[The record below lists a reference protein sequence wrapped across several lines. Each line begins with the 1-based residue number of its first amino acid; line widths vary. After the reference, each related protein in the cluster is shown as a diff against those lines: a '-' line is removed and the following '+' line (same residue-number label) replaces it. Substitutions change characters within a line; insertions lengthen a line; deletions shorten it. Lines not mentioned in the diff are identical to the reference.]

1 MRPFNSIL
9 CAVDFSDEAR
19 HALDHAVL
27 LAKWYQARLTGV
39 FVYTPIFTP
48 VPDFAL
54 PGLVTSPALPDPSR
68 AALEQQLAD
77 FLRPAAAAG
86 VAPEHRLAV
95 GDPTTEILRAA
106 TSVGADLL
114 VIGTHGT
121 GGFQHLLLGS
131 VAEKVLRKAACPVL
145 TVPPRVRATSILPFR
160 RLLCPVDFGDPSR
173 AALEF
178 ARSIAGEGDSDL
190 VVLHVLEPGGLTD
203 DEPLTYRGLSVPEYH
218 QDRERVATAQL
229 AELCHTAA
237 ASSQLRVAP
246 RLTSGKP
253 YREIL
258 GVSVEDRID
267 LIVMGVHGRNP
278 LDLAL
283 FGSTT
288 NQVIRRATCPVLT
301 VRG

>member
-1 MRPFNSIL
+1 MRPFTSIL

-27 LAKWYQARLTGV
+27 LAKWYEARLTGV
-39 FVYTPIFTP
+39 FVYTPVFAP

-54 PGLVTSPALPDPSR
+54 PGLVTSPGLTDPGR
-68 AALEQQLAD
+68 AALDEQLAD
-77 FLRPAAAAG
+77 FLRPAASSG
-86 VAPEHRLAV
+86 VTPERRLAV
-95 GDPTTEILRAA
+95 GNAAPEILRTAEEI
-106 TSVGADLL
+106 GADLL
-114 VIGTHGT
+114 VMGTHGV

-145 TVPPRVRATSILPFR
+145 TVPPRVRATSLLPFR

-173 AALEF
+173 AAVGL
-178 ARSIAGEGDSDL
+178 ARSIAAEGDSDL
-190 VVLHVLEPGGLTD
+190 VLLHVLEPGALDD
-203 DEPLTYRGLSVPEYH
+203 DEPLTYRGLSVPEYR
-218 QDRERVATAQL
+218 QTRERTATVQL
-229 AELCHTAA
+229 DELAAPPPGMAA
-237 ASSQLRVAP
+237 ARIVT
-246 RLTSGKP
+246 RLGAGKA

-258 GVSVEDRID
+258 GFSIEDRID

-278 LDLAL
+278 LDVAL

>member
-1 MRPFNSIL
+1 MRPFTSIL

-39 FVYTPIFTP
+39 FVYTPVFAPI
-48 VPDFAL
+48 PDFAL
-54 PGLVTSPALPDPSR
+54 PGLVTSPALTDPGR
-68 AALEQQLAD
+68 DALDAQLAE
-77 FLRPAAAAG
+77 FLRPAVSSG
-86 VAPEHRLAV
+86 ITPERRLAV
-95 GDPTTEILRAA
+95 GEAATEIVHTAED
-106 TSVGADLL
+106 VGADLL
-114 VIGTHGT
+114 VMGTHGA

-145 TVPPRVRATSILPFR
+145 TVPPRAHATSALPFR

-173 AALEF
+173 AAVGL
-178 ARSIAGEGDSDL
+178 AQSIAAESVSDL
-190 VVLHVLEPGGLTD
+190 VLLHVLEPGGLD
-203 DEPLTYRGLSVPEYH
+203 EEPLTYRSLSVPEYH
-218 QDRERVATAQL
+218 QARERSAAAQL
-229 AELCHTAA
+229 DELAATSSGTVTA
-237 ASSQLRVAP
+237 RVTT
-246 RLTSGKP
+246 RLGAGKA

-278 LDLAL
+278 LDVAL